1 MHALTSTRG
10 PGRTWGWLVAASVL
24 LGLLLGVWPAQAQEA
39 AVQWGLRL
47 VGTQEL
53 PAEALARF
61 LENQEKNAQLRPGT
75 EPGTETWRGSEI
87 NLTGADSPYTL
98 VLRATGVALAD
109 GDTGVRMQ
117 TGWVFDGSA
126 TQLPMPGMA
135 QQGVRAGQTVEL
147 VGVSTP
153 VSLNADR
160 KGVPVVEFTAAANL
174 RLERVQIDVW
184 AGQRPSQ
191 PVERVMS
198 WMPMLFGVI
207 ALGFFLWLRR
217 Q

>member
-1 MHALTSTRG
+1 MHALTMNRG
-10 PGRTWGWLVAASVL
+10 AGRVWGGLMAALAL
-24 LGLLLGVWPAQAQEA
+24 LALLLGAPVRAQEG
-39 AVQWGLRL
+39 AVAWGQQL
-47 VGTQEL
+47 VETQEL
-53 PAEALARF
+53 SAEGLARF
-61 LENQEKNAQLRPGT
+61 LQTQEKNAQQRPGT
-75 EPGTETWRGSEI
+75 DPASDTWSGREM
-87 NLTGADSPYTL
+87 NLTSTGSPYTL

-109 GDTGVRMQ
+109 GDAGVRMQ
-117 TGWVFDGSA
+117 TGWVFDGKT

-135 QQGVRAGQTVEL
+135 QKGVRAGQTVEL

-153 VSLNADR
+153 VTLDVDR
-160 KGVPVVEFTAAANL
+160 KGTPVVEFTAAANL

-184 AGQRPSQ
+184 SGQRPSLPLEQ
-191 PVERVMS
+191 VMS

>member
-1 MHALTSTRG
+1 MHALTMNRG
-10 PGRTWGWLVAASVL
+10 AGRVWGGLMAALAL
-24 LGLLLGVWPAQAQEA
+24 LALLLGAPVRAQEG
-39 AVQWGLRL
+39 AVAWGQQL
-47 VGTQEL
+47 VETQEL
-53 PAEALARF
+53 SAEGLARF
-61 LENQEKNAQLRPGT
+61 LQTQEKNAQLRPGT
-75 EPGTETWRGSEI
+75 DPASDTWSGREM
-87 NLTGADSPYTL
+87 NLTSTGSPYTL

-109 GDTGVRMQ
+109 GDAGVRMQ
-117 TGWVFDGSA
+117 TGWVFDGKT

-135 QQGVRAGQTVEL
+135 QKGVRAGQTVEL

-153 VSLNADR
+153 VTLDVDR
-160 KGVPVVEFTAAANL
+160 KGTPVVEFTAAANL

-184 AGQRPSQ
+184 SGQRPSLPLEQ
-191 PVERVMS
+191 VMS

>member
-1 MHALTSTRG
+1 MHALTMNRG
-10 PGRTWGWLVAASVL
+10 AGRFWGGLMAALAL
-24 LGLLLGVWPAQAQEA
+24 LALLLGAPVRAQEG
-39 AVQWGLRL
+39 AVAWGQQL
-47 VGTQEL
+47 VETQEL
-53 PAEALARF
+53 SAEGLARF
-61 LENQEKNAQLRPGT
+61 LQTQEKNAQLRPGT
-75 EPGTETWRGSEI
+75 DPASDTWSGREM
-87 NLTGADSPYTL
+87 NLTSTGSPYTL

-109 GDTGVRMQ
+109 GDAGVRMQ
-117 TGWVFDGSA
+117 TGWVFDGKT

-135 QQGVRAGQTVEL
+135 QKGVRAGQTVEL

-153 VSLNADR
+153 VTLDVDR
-160 KGVPVVEFTAAANL
+160 KGTPVVEFTAAANL

-184 AGQRPSQ
+184 SGQRPSLPLEQ
-191 PVERVMS
+191 VMS

>member
-1 MHALTSTRG
+1 MHASTMNRG
-10 PGRTWGWLVAASVL
+10 PGRVWGGLMAALAL
-24 LGLLLGVWPAQAQEA
+24 LALLLGAPVRAQEG
-39 AVQWGLRL
+39 AVAWGQQL
-47 VGTQEL
+47 VETQEL
-53 PAEALARF
+53 SAEGLARF
-61 LENQEKNAQLRPGT
+61 LQTQEKNAQLRPGT
-75 EPGTETWRGSEI
+75 DPASDTWSGREM
-87 NLTGADSPYTL
+87 NLTSTGSPYTL

-109 GDTGVRMQ
+109 GDAGVRMQ
-117 TGWVFDGSA
+117 TGWVFDGKT

-135 QQGVRAGQTVEL
+135 QKGVRAGQTVEL

-153 VSLNADR
+153 VTLDVDR
-160 KGVPVVEFTAAANL
+160 KGTPVVEFTAAANL

-184 AGQRPSQ
+184 SGQRPSL
-191 PVERVMS
+191 PVEQVMS

>member
-1 MHALTSTRG
+1 MHALTMNRG
-10 PGRTWGWLVAASVL
+10 AGRVWGGLMAALAL
-24 LGLLLGVWPAQAQEA
+24 LALLLGAPVRAQEG
-39 AVQWGLRL
+39 AVAWGQQL
-47 VGTQEL
+47 VETQEL
-53 PAEALARF
+53 SAEGLARF
-61 LENQEKNAQLRPGT
+61 LQTQEKNAQLRPGT
-75 EPGTETWRGSEI
+75 DPASDTWSGREM
-87 NLTGADSPYTL
+87 NLTSTGSPYTL

-109 GDTGVRMQ
+109 GDAGVRMQ
-117 TGWVFDGSA
+117 TGWVFDGKT

-135 QQGVRAGQTVEL
+135 QKGLRAGQTVEL

-153 VSLNADR
+153 VTLDVDR
-160 KGVPVVEFTAAANL
+160 KGTPVVEFTAAANL

-184 AGQRPSQ
+184 SGQRPSLPLEQ
-191 PVERVMS
+191 VMS

>member
-1 MHALTSTRG
+1 MHASTMNRG
-10 PGRTWGWLVAASVL
+10 PGRVWGGLMAALAL
-24 LGLLLGVWPAQAQEA
+24 LALLLGAPVRAQEG
-39 AVQWGLRL
+39 AVAWGQQL
-47 VGTQEL
+47 VETQEL
-53 PAEALARF
+53 SAEGLARF
-61 LENQEKNAQLRPGT
+61 LQTQEKNAQLRPGT
-75 EPGTETWRGSEI
+75 DPASDTWSGREM
-87 NLTGADSPYTL
+87 NLTSTGSPYTL

-109 GDTGVRMQ
+109 GDAGVRMQ
-117 TGWVFDGSA
+117 TGWVFDGKT

-135 QQGVRAGQTVEL
+135 QKGVRAGQTVEL

-153 VSLNADR
+153 VTLDVDR
-160 KGVPVVEFTAAANL
+160 KGTPVVEFTAAANL

-184 AGQRPSQ
+184 SGQRPSLPLEQ
-191 PVERVMS
+191 VMS

>member
-1 MHALTSTRG
+1 MHALTMNRG
-10 PGRTWGWLVAASVL
+10 AGRVWGGLMAALAL
-24 LGLLLGVWPAQAQEA
+24 LALLLGAPVRAQEGSVA
-39 AVQWGLRL
+39 WGQQL
-47 VGTQEL
+47 VETQEL
-53 PAEALARF
+53 SAEGLARF
-61 LENQEKNAQLRPGT
+61 LQTQEKNAQLRPGT
-75 EPGTETWRGSEI
+75 DPASDTWSGREM
-87 NLTGADSPYTL
+87 NLTSTGSPYTL

-109 GDTGVRMQ
+109 GDAGVRMQ
-117 TGWVFDGSA
+117 TGWVFDGKT

-135 QQGVRAGQTVEL
+135 QKGVRAGQTVEL

-153 VSLNADR
+153 VTLDVDR
-160 KGVPVVEFTAAANL
+160 KGTPVVEFTAAANL

-184 AGQRPSQ
+184 SGQRPSLPLEQ
-191 PVERVMS
+191 VMS

>member
-1 MHALTSTRG
+1 
-10 PGRTWGWLVAASVL
+10 
-24 LGLLLGVWPAQAQEA
+24 
-39 AVQWGLRL
+39 

>member
-1 MHALTSTRG
+1 MHALTMNRG
-10 PGRTWGWLVAASVL
+10 AGRVWGGLMAALAL
-24 LGLLLGVWPAQAQEA
+24 LALLLGAPVRAQEG
-39 AVQWGLRL
+39 AVAWGQQL
-47 VGTQEL
+47 VETQEL
-53 PAEALARF
+53 SAEGLARF
-61 LENQEKNAQLRPGT
+61 LQTQEKNAQLRPGT
-75 EPGTETWRGSEI
+75 DPARDTWSGREM
-87 NLTGADSPYTL
+87 NLTSTGSPYTL

-109 GDTGVRMQ
+109 GDAGVRMQ
-117 TGWVFDGSA
+117 TGWVFDGKT

-135 QQGVRAGQTVEL
+135 QKGVRAGQTVEL

-153 VSLNADR
+153 VTLDVDR
-160 KGVPVVEFTAAANL
+160 KGTPVVEFTAAANL

-184 AGQRPSQ
+184 SGQRPSLPLEQ
-191 PVERVMS
+191 VMS

>member
-1 MHALTSTRG
+1 MHALTMNRG
-10 PGRTWGWLVAASVL
+10 PGRVWGGLMAALAL
-24 LGLLLGVWPAQAQEA
+24 LALLLGAPVRAQEG
-39 AVQWGLRL
+39 AVAWGQQL
-47 VGTQEL
+47 VETQEL
-53 PAEALARF
+53 SAEGLARF
-61 LENQEKNAQLRPGT
+61 LQTQEKNAQLRPGT
-75 EPGTETWRGSEI
+75 DPASDTWSGREM
-87 NLTGADSPYTL
+87 NLTSTGSPYTL

-109 GDTGVRMQ
+109 GDAGVRMQ
-117 TGWVFDGSA
+117 TGWVFDGKT

-135 QQGVRAGQTVEL
+135 QKGLRAGQTVEL

-153 VSLNADR
+153 VTLNADR
-160 KGVPVVEFTAAANL
+160 KGTPVVEFTAAANL

-184 AGQRPSQ
+184 SGQRPTQ
-191 PVERVMS
+191 PVEQVMS

>member
-1 MHALTSTRG
+1 MHASTMNRG
-10 PGRTWGWLVAASVL
+10 PGRVWGGLMAALAL
-24 LGLLLGVWPAQAQEA
+24 LALLLGAPVRAQEG
-39 AVQWGLRL
+39 AVAWGQQL
-47 VGTQEL
+47 VETQEL
-53 PAEALARF
+53 SAEGLARF
-61 LENQEKNAQLRPGT
+61 LQTQEKNAQLRPGT
-75 EPGTETWRGSEI
+75 DPASDTWSGRDM
-87 NLTGADSPYTL
+87 NLTSKGSPYTL

-109 GDTGVRMQ
+109 GDAGVRMQ
-117 TGWVFDGSA
+117 TGWVFDGKT

-135 QQGVRAGQTVEL
+135 QKGLRAGQTVEL

-153 VSLNADR
+153 VTLDVDR
-160 KGVPVVEFTAAANL
+160 KGTPVVEFTAAANL

-184 AGQRPSQ
+184 SGQRPSLPLEQ
-191 PVERVMS
+191 VMS